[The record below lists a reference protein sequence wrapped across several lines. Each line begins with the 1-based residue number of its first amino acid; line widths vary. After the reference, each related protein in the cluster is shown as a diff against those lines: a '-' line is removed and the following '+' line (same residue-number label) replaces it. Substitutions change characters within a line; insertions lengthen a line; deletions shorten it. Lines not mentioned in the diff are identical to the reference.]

1 MRASHAC
8 KSVHIAE
15 QAFQF
20 ELAAWLMLPTWQA
33 LVKGHVGCERFPA
46 LSEGCSGSARR
57 AVEIV
62 LVLVLL
68 ILHSE

>member
-1 MRASHAC
+1 
-8 KSVHIAE
+8 
-15 QAFQF
+15 
-20 ELAAWLMLPTWQA
+20 MLPTWQA